1 MANVSVLLLK
11 RKKGCIKLCPVCDAK
26 NTALATGCKKCK
38 ADLQKVKRS
47 YAGKG
52 FSYRIRWQDRES
64 GRFREETVGS
74 DVVLAK
80 KRQGERLKELL
91 NGEYREVK
99 QISFKGFQEK
109 YLSVCEKT
117 KSEGHH
123 MESERTLRFFYDVC
137 KPANLSKIDFA
148 MLETFRDKRIE
159 DKLSPATVNKEIR
172 NLQAAFGYAVE
183 YGFLKHNPVKAV
195 RKKLMLKEPE
205 PVPVI
210 VEPQQYKMTL
220 EACPDTRWKAMVT
233 IGYFA
238 GLRLGEILALEW
250 KDMDFRVQ
258 MLHVRNKLGHK
269 TKSRKNR
276 SIPMFGDIEKAL
288 EPLQPDIFKG
298 SFIFSDGKSISLD
311 VKNAS
316 RNFKRILKQADMVDE
331 QGDSLFTM
339 HNLRDTFITNLL
351 QTGTDP
357 KTVQTL
363 AGHSSVQTTLKYY
376 AGVRAKGSADAIE
389 RLKKFAV

>member
-52 FSYRIRWQDRES
+52 FSYRIRWQDPET

-74 DVVLAK
+74 DLVLAK
-80 KRQGERLKELL
+80 KRQGERLRELL

-99 QISFKGFQEK
+99 QISYNDFKEK
-109 YLSVCEKT
+109 YLSVCERT
-117 KSEGHH
+117 KSEGHYD
-123 MESERTLRFFYDVC
+123 ESERTLRFFDDVC
-137 KPANLSKIDFA
+137 KPANLGKIDFA
-148 MLETFRDKRIE
+148 MLEKYRDKRF
-159 DKLSPATVNKEIR
+159 DDDLSPATVNKEIR
-172 NLQAAFGYAVE
+172 NLQAAFGYAVDK
-183 YGFLKHNPVKAV
+183 GFLKVNPIKPV

-205 PVPVI
+205 PVAVI
-210 VEPQQYKMTL
+210 VEPEQYKACL
-220 EACPDTRWKAMVT
+220 DACPDARWKAMVT

-250 KDMDFRVQ
+250 KDIDFKEL
-258 MLHVRNKLGHK
+258 MIHVRNKLGHK

-288 EPLQPDIFKG
+288 EPMKPHIFKN
-298 SFIFSDGKSISLD
+298 SFIFSDGKSISRH

-316 RNFKRILKQADMVDE
+316 RDFRRMMVAAEVVDD

-363 AGHSSVQTTLKYY
+363 AGHSSVVTTLKYY